1 MVVETAYLVTPSQAG
16 IVTIG
21 FKLTAI
27 SAGSSSTQYTGVQT
41 RNQHIVV
48 FLFKDLERTRK
59 AIVEESKVNPQV
71 IVVDTFPST
80 HGAHPVSYTHLDVY
94 KRQIHTFH
102 LGIMVV
108 KEFPSRTG
116 TPLTVSRHL
125 LMPTVFG
132 VIVRFER
139 HFYIFSRSQVIL
151 SRIFAE
157 VENNVVVVGKK
168 VDTHVISRTAEVSVQ
183 RCV

>member
-59 AIVEESKVNPQV
+59 AIVEESEVNPQV

-80 HGAHPVSYTHLDVY
+80 HGAHQSG
-94 KRQIHTFH
+94 RFH
-102 LGIMVV
+102 IGSFRVAQQSAAVRFVVV
-108 KEFPSRTG
+108 KLDAVIASDTILV
-116 TPLTVSRHL
+116 TYLT
-125 LMPTVFG
+125 
-132 VIVRFER
+132 I
-139 HFYIFSRSQVIL
+139 
-151 SRIFAE
+151 
-157 VENNVVVVGKK
+157 
-168 VDTHVISRTAEVSVQ
+168 
-183 RCV
+183 